1 MMGIYKITNMINGK
15 AYIGQAKNIERRWK
29 THITKHNNP
38 KNKEYNKVLYCA
50 MRKYG
55 FENFEFEILI
65 ECEEELLDLME
76 IYYIEKYNTYIHS
89 ENSNGYNMNKGGG
102 GSKGAK
108 RTRKQKKNLSI
119 KAKER
124 FKNKENCPF
133 YGKKHTEESK
143 NKSSESHKKENLSKE
158 TLEKMRNSALGRTHS
173 EETKQKMKNN
183 RKYGKENPNTNK
195 VICDGIWFS
204 CTRECSDVY
213 GIPYG
218 TMKGWV
224 DGHNPMP
231 KEWYDRGLR
240 REDKRMIDYKIA
252 KRTLKK
258 KVYYNKMIFNSVKII
273 SEYCNYP
280 YSTMK
285 AWLQGKGKIPQNLK
299 DLGLRYATES
309 DVQNYP
315 IYNKNIK

>member
-1 MMGIYKITNMINGK
+1 MINGK

-124 FKNKENCPF
+124 FNRCSLWMYDSTRRFCTKAFF
-133 YGKKHTEESK
+133 YF
-143 NKSSESHKKENLSKE
+143 
-158 TLEKMRNSALGRTHS
+158 
-173 EETKQKMKNN
+173 
-183 RKYGKENPNTNK
+183 P
-195 VICDGIWFS
+195 
-204 CTRECSDVY
+204 
-213 GIPYG
+213 
-218 TMKGWV
+218 
-224 DGHNPMP
+224 
-231 KEWYDRGLR
+231 LR
-240 REDKRMIDYKIA
+240 R
-252 KRTLKK
+252 
-258 KVYYNKMIFNSVKII
+258 
-273 SEYCNYP
+273 YCYRHFQ
-280 YSTMK
+280 Y
-285 AWLQGKGKIPQNLK
+285 G
-299 DLGLRYATES
+299 
-309 DVQNYP
+309 
-315 IYNKNIK
+315 